1 MRSTFAF
8 AAASLFL
15 SCQRHNGFTGA
26 AAAAAAEGALAFEG
40 RRH

>member
-15 SCQRHNGFTGA
+15 GCQRHNGFTGA
-26 AAAAAAEGALAFEG
+26 AAPAAEALAFEG

>member
-26 AAAAAAEGALAFEG
+26 AAAAAEGALAFEG